1 MKALVLGAG
10 GLLGSELMKQL
21 PDAVGLTRAQMSVT
35 DLAAMNG
42 ALPHYEAKVVF
53 NCAAYNAVDR
63 AEAEQEAAYQVNA
76 QGAFNVAL
84 ACAQNGVRLIH
95 FSTNFVFGGAL
106 DRPYVEADE
115 VDPLG
120 VYGKSKLEGEKLT
133 AMVMPQALIIRTAA
147 LFGGGGDGGRLSF
160 PERIL
165 ERASAGERLRV
176 VSDQTVNPT
185 YAADLAAAAIAL
197 ASTNIDG
204 VVHVTAGD
212 CSSWDELARATL
224 AEFGVSGEVEAVSS
238 AELAAPAPRPANG
251 CLGSTRTEALRP
263 WREALAEWAQ
273 KHRHGTRAPL
283 NQKGG
288 NSPL

>member
-1 MKALVLGAG
+1 VKALVLGAG
-10 GLLGSELMKQL
+10 GLLGSELMKLL

-84 ACAQNGVRLIH
+84 ACAQNAVRLIH
-95 FSTNFVFGGAL
+95 FSTNFVFSGAL
-106 DRPYVEADE
+106 GRPYVEADE

-133 AMVMPQALIIRTAA
+133 SMVMPQALIIRTAA

-165 ERASAGERLRV
+165 ELAAAGERLRV

-197 ASTNIDG
+197 ASTDMDG
-204 VVHVTAGD
+204 VVHVTAPD

-224 AEFGVSGEVEAVSS
+224 AEFGVSGEVEPVSS
-238 AELAAPAPRPANG
+238 AELGAPAPRPPNG
-251 CLGSTRTEALRP
+251 CLGSTRTQGLRP
-263 WREALAEWAQ
+263 WREALTEWAK
-273 KHRHGTRAPL
+273 KHRKGT
-283 NQKGG
+283 
-288 NSPL
+288 